1 SVPFHLR
8 YDPQYL
14 EFINA
19 SSGSPFLSQDGARP
33 FVLATKST
41 NEVIVGLSREG
52 SRPGVSG
59 QGELIALTFRA
70 TGEKTGTTTLNF
82 TDITV
87 LDPSAQRL
95 PFDKQGMTVN
105 VQ

>member
-1 SVPFHLR
+1 M
-8 YDPQYL
+8 
-14 EFINA
+14 
-19 SSGSPFLSQDGARP
+19 
-33 FVLATKST
+33 LATKGAGG

-52 SRPGVSG
+52 SKPGVGG

-70 TGEKTGTTTLNF
+70 IGTKTGTTTLSF